1 MPRTKSV
8 QLERFTQIFFYVSV
22 LLCLLAATML
32 LASLKVGR
40 GDRPAT
46 GIHKGVQLSQGS
58 ATIELERVRFTQ
70 GSGHYKAPSGKRYAI
85 ISLSVANNSSTPF
98 SVAAA
103 NDTYV
108 KDRAGTT
115 YYLSP
120 TSLDEPFHSGQ
131 LLPGDSVRG
140 ELSYLLP
147 LTGEFRFYVESDWSG
162 GVVPFLLQ

>member
-1 MPRTKSV
+1 MSTSKPAQS
-8 QLERFTQIFFYVSV
+8 ERFTQIFFYSSV
-22 LLCLLAATML
+22 LLCLLAVAML
-32 LASLKVGR
+32 LASLRIGR
-40 GDRPAT
+40 SVQPAT
-46 GIHKGVQLSQGS
+46 GIHKGQQLSQGS
-58 ATIELERVRFTQ
+58 ATIELEAVRFTQ
-70 GSGHYKAPSGKRYAI
+70 GSGHYKASPGKRYAI

-108 KDRAGTT
+108 KDRTGTT